1 MMNSRLRSLGLLLTR
16 ILRQGPGRLDV
27 LATGVIL
34 WVGATQGLGAVEPST
49 GLIRTITAGGVTD
62 VSVTPNV
69 WLFVPAGQ
77 PASPFVPAGPFTA
90 RWEGAISADLRGD
103 FTFQAVAQGSLK
115 VSINGA
121 LALEAKDTGP
131 VLAIGQSV
139 RLNKGTNSLKVE
151 FTSQT
156 VGESMVRLF
165 WTNRETPLST
175 LPLAQLSHEPTE
187 ALRRSALR
195 HQGRD
200 LFLEFRC
207 ARCHQTRGS
216 VPELSMDA
224 PTFNGIGSRRQVDW
238 MAAWIRDPQAHRAG
252 TPMPAMLSGEAAAAD
267 AAAMAAYLGSLKGE
281 ALAVAASGN
290 VETGKALFEKLHCGA
305 CHPSPGTTD
314 SKPHQVSQKEVNAK
328 FTPGAL
334 ANFLQKP
341 EQHFRWI
348 RMPNFKLTATEAS
361 DLAAYLGS
369 VADPAP
375 GGEPAKAGADRV
387 EQGRKRVAS
396 TGCLNCH
403 ALDGVKNEFT
413 AKSLAELA
421 PVSWNSGCLAETP
434 SAGSKTPRYT
444 LTADQRAALQAFGAS
459 DRASLD
465 RSTTADF
472 LERQSVHLNC
482 RECHGQFEGFPAW
495 DHLVG
500 KLKPEWATRF
510 IRGEI
515 AVKPR
520 SWAEYRMPAFP
531 AYAQGLGEGLST
543 LAGLPPVTAPDPA
556 PSDATTL
563 AEAGRKL
570 AGANGGFGCISCH
583 SIGEFG
589 ATQVFEAPGIN
600 LATSFDRLQPDYFRR
615 WLRAPTTIDPASKMP
630 VYFDEEG
637 RSPLPEILG
646 GDGPKTIQAVW
657 EYLRLKDAMMK
668 PE

>member
-1 MMNSRLRSLGLLLTR
+1 MNIPLRTLGSILSRVLLGNRWGLDGLGLGMVVCGVLT
-16 ILRQGPGRLDV
+16 QV
-27 LATGVIL
+27 
-34 WVGATQGLGAVEPST
+34 LGAAEPST

-69 WLFVPAGQ
+69 GLFVPAGQ
-77 PASPFVPAGPFTA
+77 PPTPFAPAGPFTA

-103 FTFQAVAQGSLK
+103 FTFQALAQGSLK
-115 VSINGA
+115 VSVNGA
-121 LALEAKDTGP
+121 TALEAKDTGP
-131 VLAIGQSV
+131 TLAIGPSI
-139 RLNKGTNSLKVE
+139 RLNKGTNSLRVE
-151 FTSQT
+151 FTSPAM
-156 VGESMVRLF
+156 GEAMVRLF

-187 ALRRSALR
+187 ALRRSAML
-195 HQGRD
+195 HEGRD

-207 ARCHQTRGS
+207 ARCHQAPGS
-216 VPELSMDA
+216 VPELTMDA
-224 PTFNGIGSRRQVDW
+224 PSFNGIGSRRQVDW
-238 MAAWIRDPQAHRAG
+238 MAAWIRDPQAHRPG
-252 TPMPAMLSGEAAAAD
+252 TPMPAMLSGDGAPAD
-267 AAAMAAYLGSLKGE
+267 AAAIAAYLGSLKGE
-281 ALAVAASGN
+281 GPSAVQSGAI
-290 VETGKALFEKLHCGA
+290 ETGKALFEKLHCGA
-305 CHPSPGTTD
+305 CHPAPGSTD
-314 SKPHQVSQKEVNAK
+314 SKPHQISQKEVNAK

-334 ANFLQKP
+334 AAFLQKP

-348 RMPNFKLTATEAS
+348 RMPNFKLSAAEAA

-375 GGEPAKAGADRV
+375 AAAPGASSPERV
-387 EQGRKRVAS
+387 EQGRKLIAS

-403 ALDGVKNEFT
+403 ALDGVKNEST
-413 AKSLAELA
+413 AKPLVQLASA
-421 PVSWNSGCLAETP
+421 SWKSGCLAETA
-434 SAGSKTPRYT
+434 STGSKAPRFT
-444 LTADQRAALQAFGAS
+444 LTAGQREALQAFGAS
-459 DRASLD
+459 DRSSLD
-465 RSTTADF
+465 RATAADF

-495 DHLVG
+495 DHLPG

-520 SWAEYRMPAFP
+520 SWGEYRMPAFP

-556 PSDATTL
+556 PSDTATL
-563 AEAGRKL
+563 ADAGRKL
-570 AGANGGFGCISCH
+570 AGANGGFGCVSCH

-657 EYLRLKDAMMK
+657 EYLRLKDRMAK

>member
-1 MMNSRLRSLGLLLTR
+1 MMNSRLRSLGLLLSR
-16 ILRQGPGRLDV
+16 VLRQGPGRLGV
-27 LATGVIL
+27 LAAGWVL
-34 WVGATQGLGAVEPST
+34 WTASVQGLGAAEPVA

-62 VSVTPNV
+62 VSTTPNV

-77 PASPFVPAGPFTA
+77 PATPFVPAGPFTV

-103 FTFQAVAQGSLK
+103 FTFHVLSRGSVK
-115 VSINGA
+115 VSVNGA

-131 VLAIGQSV
+131 TPAIGSSV
-139 RLNKGTNSLKVE
+139 RLNKGTNSLRVE
-151 FTSQT
+151 FTSPA

-187 ALRRSALR
+187 ALRRSAAV
-195 HQGRD
+195 HEGRD
-200 LFLEFRC
+200 LFLELRC
-207 ARCHQTRGS
+207 ARCHQTPGS

-224 PTFNGIGSRRQVDW
+224 PEFNGIGSRRQVDW
-238 MAAWIRDPQAHRAG
+238 MAAWIRDPQAHRPG
-252 TPMPAMLSGEAAAAD
+252 TPMPAMLSGEGAAAD
-267 AAAMAAYLGSLKGE
+267 AAAIAAYLGSLKGE
-281 ALAVAASGN
+281 APATVQSGTI
-290 VETGKALFEKLHCGA
+290 ESGKGLFEKLHCGA
-305 CHPSPGTTD
+305 CHPAPGTTD
-314 SKPHQVSQKEVNAK
+314 LKPHQISQKQVNSK

-334 ANFLQKP
+334 AAFLQKP

-361 DLAAYLGS
+361 DLAAYLNS

-375 GGEPAKAGADRV
+375 ATLAPLDADRV

-403 ALDGVKNEFT
+403 ALDGVKNEST
-413 AKSLAELA
+413 AKPLVQLA
-421 PVSWNSGCLAETP
+421 PASWKSGCLAEAP
-434 SAGSKTPRYT
+434 STGSKAPRYT

-465 RSTTADF
+465 RSTAADF

-510 IRGEI
+510 IRGDI

-520 SWAEYRMPAFP
+520 SWGEYRMPAFP

-556 PSDATTL
+556 PSDAATL

-646 GDGPKTIQAVW
+646 GDGAKTIQAVW
-657 EYLRLKDAMMK
+657 EYLRLRDGMVK

>member
-1 MMNSRLRSLGLLLTR
+1 MVNSRLRTLGLLLSR
-16 ILRQGPGRLDV
+16 ILRNGPGRLDV
-27 LATGVIL
+27 LATGLVL
-34 WVGATQGLGAVEPST
+34 CAVSTQGLRAEEPLT
-49 GLIRTITAGGVTD
+49 GLIRTITAGGLTD

-69 WLFVPAGQ
+69 WLFIPKGQ
-77 PASPFVPAGPFTA
+77 PATPFVPTGPFTA
-90 RWEGAISADLRGD
+90 RWEGSISADLRGD
-103 FTFQAVAQGSLK
+103 FTFQGLAQGALK

-131 VLAIGQSV
+131 ALAIGQSV

-151 FTSQT
+151 FISPA

-175 LPLAQLSHEPTE
+175 LPLAQLSHEPTD
-187 ALRRSALR
+187 ALRSSAGV
-195 HQGRD
+195 HEGRD
-200 LFLEFRC
+200 LFLELRC
-207 ARCHQTRGS
+207 ARCHQTAGS

-224 PTFNGIGSRRQVDW
+224 PEFNGIGSRRQVDW
-238 MAAWIRDPQAHRAG
+238 MAAWIRDPQAHRPG
-252 TPMPAMLSGEAAAAD
+252 TPMPAMLSGEGAAAD
-267 AAAMAAYLGSLKGE
+267 AAAIAAYLGSLKGE
-281 ALAVAASGN
+281 GPGAVQPATI
-290 VETGKALFEKLHCGA
+290 ETGKGLFEKLHCGA
-305 CHPSPGTTD
+305 CHPAPGTAD
-314 SKPHQVSQKEVNAK
+314 LKPHQVSQKEVRAK

-334 ANFLQKP
+334 AAFLQKP

-361 DLAAYLGS
+361 DLAAYLNS

-375 GGEPAKAGADRV
+375 AGDPATADADRV

-396 TGCLNCH
+396 IGCLNCH

-413 AKSLAELA
+413 AKPLVQLASA
-421 PVSWNSGCLAETP
+421 SWKSGCLAETP
-434 SAGSKTPRYT
+434 SAGSKAPRYT

-465 RSTTADF
+465 RATAADF

-482 RECHGQFEGFPAW
+482 RECHGQFEGFPTW

-556 PSDATTL
+556 PSDTATL

-600 LATSFDRLQPDYFRR
+600 LATSFDRLQPDYFHR

-657 EYLRLKDAMMK
+657 EYLRLRDRMAK